1 MRIHHPI
8 LGCLAAVL
16 VVGGCGG
23 GSDHAS
29 LPSSTMSSSTMSS
42 STMSSQP
49 AAGAATR
56 TVDIEMR
63 DVAYS
68 PTTVAVSAGET
79 VRFVFHNAGQA
90 MHDAFLGDEAAQAEH
105 EKEMSSGSD
114 SGGMGGGHD
123 GIKVEPGKTGELTHT
138 FQKGESVLI
147 ACHEPGHYAAGMKLA
162 ISVT

>member
-23 GSDHAS
+23 GSDHS
-29 LPSSTMSSSTMSS
+29 SMPSSKK
-42 STMSSQP
+42 
-49 AAGAATR
+49 AGGAASR

-63 DVAYS
+63 DVAFS
-68 PTTVAVSAGET
+68 LPSVTVPAGET

-90 MHDAFLGDEAAQAEH
+90 VHDAFLGDEAAQAEH
-105 EKEMSSGSD
+105 EKEMRSAGSG
-114 SGGMGGGHD
+114 SGGMGGMGGD

-138 FQKGESVLI
+138 FQKGDSMVI
-147 ACHEPGHYAAGMKLA
+147 GCHEPGHYSAGMKLP
-162 ISVT
+162 VTVT

>member
-23 GSDHAS
+23 GSDHS
-29 LPSSTMSSSTMSS
+29 SMPPSSQTTSG
-42 STMSSQP
+42 
-49 AAGAATR
+49 AAGR

-68 PTTVAVSAGET
+68 LPSVNVQAGET

-90 MHDAFLGDEAAQAEH
+90 VHDAFLGNEAAQAEH
-105 EKEMSSGSD
+105 EKEMRSAGSG
-114 SGGMGGGHD
+114 SGGMGGMGAD

-138 FQKGESVLI
+138 FQKGDSVVI
-147 ACHEPGHYAAGMKLA
+147 GCHEPGHYAAGMKLP
-162 ISVT
+162 VTVA